1 MKKVG
6 YGRVSSMGQELE
18 SQLSA
23 LKEEGCEVIYSEKFT
38 GTKMNRPEFLK
49 VLGALEPGDTLV
61 VTKLDRLAR
70 NTEEGIKVIR
80 ELFEKG
86 VKVHV
91 MNIGMLEDTT
101 IGRFFLQTL
110 LAVAELE
117 RNMIAD
123 RMAEGKA
130 VARLKPDYREGRKKK
145 FTKKQIEHAVDQLQ
159 EHSYTQVEALTG
171 ISKSTLVREARKR
184 RMKETTTK
192 IEEEPRW
199 KN

>member
-6 YGRVSSMGQELE
+6 YGRVSSMGQSLE
-18 SQLSA
+18 SQLAA
-23 LKEEGCEVIYSEKFT
+23 LEAEGCNIVLSEKYT
-38 GTKMNRPEFLK
+38 GAKMNRPEFLK
-49 VLGALEPGDTLV
+49 VLKLLEKGDTLV

-80 ELFEKG
+80 ELFEKD

-91 MNIGMLEDTT
+91 MNIGMLENTT

-123 RMAEGKA
+123 RMADGKA
-130 VARLKPDYREGRKKK
+130 IAKLRPDYKEGRPKK
-145 FTKKQIEHAVDQLQ
+145 FEKKQLTHALELLQ
-159 EHSYTQVEALTG
+159 IHSFTQVAEITG
-171 ISKSTLVREARKR
+171 ISKSTLVREAKKARNKSEQIAYDV
-184 RMKETTTK
+184 KTK
-192 IEEEPRW
+192 
-199 KN
+199 

>member
-6 YGRVSSMGQELE
+6 YGRVSSMGQSLE
-18 SQLSA
+18 AQLAA
-23 LKEEGCEVIYSEKFT
+23 LEAEGCDMILSEKYT
-38 GTKMNRPEFLK
+38 GAKMNRPEFLK
-49 VLGALEPGDTLV
+49 VLKLLEKGDTLV

-80 ELFEKG
+80 ELFEKD

-91 MNIGMLEDTT
+91 MNIGMLENTT

-123 RMAEGKA
+123 RMADGKA
-130 VARLKPDYREGRKKK
+130 IAKLRPDYKEGRPKK
-145 FTKKQIEHAVDQLQ
+145 FEKKHLNNALALLQ
-159 EHSYTQVEALTG
+159 THSFTQVAEMTG
-171 ISKSTLVREARKR
+171 ISKSTLVREAKKARSKTEHTSYDI
-184 RMKETTTK
+184 KTK
-192 IEEEPRW
+192 
-199 KN
+199 

>member
-6 YGRVSSMGQELE
+6 YGRVSSMGQELD
-18 SQLSA
+18 SQLAA

-38 GTKMNRPEFLK
+38 GAKMNRPEFMK
-49 VLGALEPGDTLV
+49 VLGVLKKGDTLV

-145 FTKKQIEHAVDQLQ
+145 FTKKQIEHAVDQLKD
-159 EHSYTQVEALTG
+159 HSYTQVEALTG

-184 RMKETTTK
+184 RAKEATFG
-192 IEEEPRW
+192 
-199 KN
+199 